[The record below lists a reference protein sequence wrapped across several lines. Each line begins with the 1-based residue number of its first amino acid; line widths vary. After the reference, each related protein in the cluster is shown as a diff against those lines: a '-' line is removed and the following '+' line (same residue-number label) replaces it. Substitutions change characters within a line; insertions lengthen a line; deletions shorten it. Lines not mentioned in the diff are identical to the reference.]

1 MAKNKHY
8 IKFNYN
14 PWKQIIDDCAIR
26 AISGATGLD
35 YREVCRRLGVSYKNG
50 RGLIRNSGIDL
61 DDIEEV
67 FDEYFDIV
75 EDYYDNQAFVPDEF
89 KGSAEDAAIRQ
100 FEKLHGIDAISR
112 TTLNDFCEEFAGQG
126 RFVVGVVGNPDAIN
140 PQIRNKD
147 MGHIVYV
154 NLSKNAKKP
163 GFIDIGDSGEM
174 LVDAYMRVSKREPVS
189 SPNHWKYD
197 NEKHK
202 FII

>member
-1 MAKNKHY
+1 
-8 IKFNYN
+8 
-14 PWKQIIDDCAIR
+14 
-26 AISGATGLD
+26 
-35 YREVCRRLGVSYKNG
+35 
-50 RGLIRNSGIDL
+50 
-61 DDIEEV
+61 
-67 FDEYFDIV
+67 
-75 EDYYDNQAFVPDEF
+75 
-89 KGSAEDAAIRQ
+89 
-100 FEKLHGIDAISR
+100 
-112 TTLNDFCEEFAGQG
+112 
-126 RFVVGVVGNPDAIN
+126 
-140 PQIRNKD
+140 